1 MEKINWIAPEYIHTE
16 KTSDWYW
23 IVGIITISAATISIM
38 LNNVIFAVLLLVS
51 MFTLTLYASRKP
63 QNIEIEI
70 NQKGVR
76 HGDIYYPYADIKSFH
91 VENKDKYP
99 RIIFQLKKKLSSYVI
114 ILIKEN
120 DPEEIRDFLG
130 NFLEEETHTEP
141 FLAKLLIYFGF

>member
-23 IVGIITISAATISIM
+23 IVGIITVSAATISIM
-38 LNNVIFAVLLLVS
+38 LNNVIFAVLLLVA

-63 QNIEIEI
+63 QNIKIEL
-70 NQKGVR
+70 NQKGII
-76 HGDIYYPYADIKSFH
+76 HGNIYYPYSDIKSFH

-114 ILIKEN
+114 ILIKEH
-120 DPEEIRDFLG
+120 DPEEIRDFLED
-130 NFLEEETHTEP
+130 FLEEETHTEP

>member
-23 IVGIITISAATISIM
+23 IVGIITVSAATISIM
-38 LNNVIFAVLLLVS
+38 LNNVIFAVLLLVA

-63 QNIEIEI
+63 QNIKIEL
-70 NQKGVR
+70 NQKGII
-76 HGDIYYPYADIKSFH
+76 HGNIYYPYSDIKSFH

-114 ILIKEN
+114 ILIKEH
-120 DPEEIRDFLG
+120 DPEEIRDFLED
-130 NFLEEETHTEP
+130 FLEEETHSEP